1 VKYAASL
8 LGLCSEGV
16 RLPLA
21 EASEAARAQV
31 KAAMQKAGIR
41 N

>member
-8 LGLCSEGV
+8 LGKARETC

-21 EASEAARAQV
+21 ELLPETKERVQREMRAA
-31 KAAMQKAGIR
+31 GLLE
-41 N
+41 